1 MVNRGRKTIFW
12 DAEIEKERQNKKQL
26 FLKWLSTKDDNDKV
40 QYKRAQAKIRRMV
53 TNFRNE
59 LWDKKCLEIQ
69 SYLGSKKSSEC
80 WKFIKNVRSSNG
92 GKSQFNLIS
101 ADTWEKYY
109 SKLLIEDCKEFLGK
123 TERLLED
130 DIENATEIDSKTIKQ
145 IIMRMKNGRAAG
157 PGDIPIELIKSG
169 RQKLLEM
176 ITILLNKI
184 INGEKVPE
192 EWKVAIITSIHK
204 KGDKRECKNYR
215 GISVINTFSRIYG
228 KILAKLIESEYK
240 KMEMEEQSGFRA
252 GRSCIDNIFCTAQMI
267 EKKKAANR
275 ELHLL
280 LIDLTKACDSVP
292 LNKLW
297 ETLEGVYINAQLIN
311 AIKAL
316 YKGSSSKIKAG
327 NQITKGFKVTEGLRQ
342 GCSLLPTIFKIYMG
356 RVLWDWKR
364 KCQPMGIP
372 VQNTYIYSLNFADDQ
387 ILLTQDHN
395 DMEYMARKLKEEYE
409 KWGLTINLE
418 KTKYVCI

>member
-1 MVNRGRKTIFW
+1 MFTSLSHSNIEMKGKKKRKYNIESLHDESTKLLYQQRLNDKLKQNEFADTGEMCKYIKNCIHEAAKEALGEKELVNRGRKAIFW
-12 DAEIEKERQNKKQL
+12 DAEIGKERQNKKQL

-40 QYKRAQAKIRRMV
+40 QYKTAQAKIRRMV
-53 TNFRNE
+53 TNFRNK

-123 TERLLED
+123 NERLLED
-130 DIENATEIDSKTIKQ
+130 DIENAIEIDSKTIKQ

-192 EWKVAIITSIHK
+192 EWKVAIITSIHT

-215 GISVINTFSRIYG
+215 GSSVINTFNRIYG
-228 KILAKLIESEYK
+228 KILA
-240 KMEMEEQSGFRA
+240 
-252 GRSCIDNIFCTAQMI
+252 
-267 EKKKAANR
+267 
-275 ELHLL
+275 
-280 LIDLTKACDSVP
+280 
-292 LNKLW
+292 
-297 ETLEGVYINAQLIN
+297 
-311 AIKAL
+311 
-316 YKGSSSKIKAG
+316 
-327 NQITKGFKVTEGLRQ
+327 
-342 GCSLLPTIFKIYMG
+342 
-356 RVLWDWKR
+356 
-364 KCQPMGIP
+364 
-372 VQNTYIYSLNFADDQ
+372 
-387 ILLTQDHN
+387 
-395 DMEYMARKLKEEYE
+395 
-409 KWGLTINLE
+409 NL
-418 KTKYVCI
+418 